1 MCFLLWDR
9 PGIFC
14 ADYFLFSFFFFL
26 IASFFLFVSCCIFH
40 FASMVFYAA
49 LELGWDELSFK
60 RSAAGFA
67 DASLLSIDSSGGK
80 PQSCIQMDST
90 AMGRQKGRRGKELKA
105 CAGQIHQ
112 QTNQAAGISI
122 MMPPVN
128 CSWLE
133 AYFTAWYQSLC
144 ILLTL
149 FHRVEAVQLYGAPNL
164 HQFEIN
170 SRWAVHHSLIRVA
183 GQSLYIQLLPVF
195 LLPLLDQEVTLFQD
209 ERGSML

>member
-1 MCFLLWDR
+1 MCFLLWNR
-9 PGIFC
+9 PGIIY
-14 ADYFLFSFFFFL
+14 ADYFFFSFFFL

-49 LELGWDELSFK
+49 LEFGWDELSFK
-60 RSAAGFA
+60 RSAADFA

-80 PQSCIQMDST
+80 PQSCIQTDST
-90 AMGRQKGRRGKELKA
+90 AMGRQKGWRGKELKA

-133 AYFTAWYQSLC
+133 AYFTACYQSLC

-149 FHRVEAVQLYGAPNL
+149 FHRVEAVQLYGTPDL

-170 SRWAVHHSLIRVA
+170 SSWAVHHRLIRVA
-183 GQSLYIQLLPVF
+183 GQSLYVQLLPVF

-209 ERGSML
+209 ERGGTL